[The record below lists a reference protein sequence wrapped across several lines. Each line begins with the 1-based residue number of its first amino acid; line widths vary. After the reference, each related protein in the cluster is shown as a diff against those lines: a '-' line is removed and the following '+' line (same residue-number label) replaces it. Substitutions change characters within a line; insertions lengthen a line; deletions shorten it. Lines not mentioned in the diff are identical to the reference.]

1 MTPFILLA
9 ISIMLVNS
17 EAIPPGTRCND
28 FEANFNLKDVI
39 GAWHV
44 VAIIPEKLFPEK
56 QVTCYKVEISETDE
70 AGLRWLINKTIESPT
85 AKLPNNKTGIIIRQR
100 YHSEHPFDVW
110 SKAVSEVSGCF
121 QQVISLDLGKHDIP
135 YFVDKALKHD
145 AMMQLHLLNVKG
157 SEPFLLQLL
166 WGRMITVV
174 IYRRKQGVTQ
184 DELKPVFEFMNQLR
198 GPQRLPKICDSP
210 LKDLL
215 VF

>member
-1 MTPFILLA
+1 MTPFIILA
-9 ISIMLVNS
+9 VMLGIS
-17 EAIPPGTRCND
+17 EGAAPGTRCND

-39 GAWHV
+39 GSWHV

-56 QVTCYKVEISETDE
+56 QVTCYKVDISETDE

-85 AKLPNNKTGIIIRQR
+85 SMLPNNKTGIIIRQR

-110 SKAVSEVSGCF
+110 SKSVSEVSGCF
-121 QQVISLDLGKHDIP
+121 QQVISLDLGKHDIH
-135 YFVDKALKHD
+135 KALKHD
-145 AMMQLHLLNVKG
+145 AMMQLHLLQERG

-174 IYRRKQGVTQ
+174 IYKRKQGVTQ

-198 GPQRLPKICDSP
+198 GPQRLPKICDSR